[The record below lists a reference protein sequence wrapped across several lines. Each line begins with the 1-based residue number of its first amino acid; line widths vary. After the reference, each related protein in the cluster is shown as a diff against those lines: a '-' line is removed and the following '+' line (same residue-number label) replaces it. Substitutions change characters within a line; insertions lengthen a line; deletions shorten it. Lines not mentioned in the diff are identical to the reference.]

1 MNFNQKVL
9 KTEKFELTTRHFL
22 IIGILVLSFSIS
34 FLLRILPADYGWEL
48 NEFDPFFNYR
58 ATEYIIE
65 NGVENYFTWNDDLS
79 WYPHGR
85 DVSSNSQVIL
95 HIFTAFS
102 YILFGGSSSLY
113 DYTIIFPVVIG
124 SLTSVVIFAL
134 VRTLAGTTSG
144 LFASLIYS
152 ISIPILIRGQVGWFK
167 SEPLGLFLGILG
179 TYLFLSGLQQKNYS
193 GLVRIIFSGIILSFS
208 LSSWGGNQFFALILG
223 VFIIFLTFV
232 TNKKSTIWKIP
243 LFTISIIFVTSLF
256 ERPGIN
262 FVSSI
267 SGISLILPTIF
278 LSFSLGISLFI
289 KKFSKP
295 KFFILISIIFILVLI
310 GLFALNN
317 SFQIIDLPTHRYLNS
332 INPFLTSS
340 DPLTDSVSEHQMR
353 TISDSYLF
361 YSFIIVFSGLG
372 VWLLLTKN
380 DLLKISHENLV
391 FILIIGLSGIY
402 LGSTYSRLEV
412 FTSISLIILSSI
424 GISILVKESFLVSI
438 PRKKLFKIILI
449 FGVLLIV
456 FMPFF
461 YPLKSNIFNITDNP
475 PTILN
480 GGTNK
485 RVSFSDWNDTL
496 VWIKNNTPENSVIGS
511 WWDYGYW
518 IQTLAERP
526 SIADN
531 STVNDHIIE
540 NIAKIFFETPDNAW
554 VSLNS
559 LEVDYFII
567 FVSGERLPVDSPN
580 GNQMYFLSGGG
591 DESKIFW
598 FLKIAGLPLEQ
609 YLHSDYISGKDNFWN
624 ETFLGQT
631 IPFEPM
637 GYADFSTQQF
647 STTYVDGWIGVYK
660 NKFFDNADENRPFTL
675 VYSSPSSNAQ
685 LGEDMIGVYV
695 YKINKNYIPQR

>member
-79 WYPHGR
+79 WYPYGR

-278 LSFSLGISLFI
+278 LSFSLGISSFI
-289 KKFSKP
+289 KKFSKL
-295 KFFILISIIFILVLI
+295 KLFILISIIFIIGLI

-317 SFQIIDLPTHRYLNS
+317 SFQILDLPTHRYLNS

>member
-79 WYPHGR
+79 WYPYGR

>member
-113 DYTIIFPVVIG
+113 DYAIIFPVVIG
-124 SLTSVVIFAL
+124 SLTSVVIFGL

>member
-79 WYPHGR
+79 WYPYGR

-102 YILFGGSSSLY
+102 YTLFGGSSSLY

-372 VWLLLTKN
+372 VWLILTKN
-380 DLLKISHENLV
+380 DLLKISRENLV

-449 FGVLLIV
+449 FGVLLIM
-456 FMPFF
+456 FIPFF